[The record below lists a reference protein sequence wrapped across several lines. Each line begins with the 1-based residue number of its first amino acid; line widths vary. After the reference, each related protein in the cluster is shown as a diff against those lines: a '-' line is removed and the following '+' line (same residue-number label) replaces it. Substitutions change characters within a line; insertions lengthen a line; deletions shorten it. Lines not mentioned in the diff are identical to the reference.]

1 MTSAAVNRPPT
12 RRERV
17 QFAVFIGVA
26 AGIGCAFSLSRQP
39 ELVAHDFSYPWYG
52 AQALFAGKNPYL
64 AVQTA
69 ASGLPPFAP
78 WLFYP
83 MPAVLLAG
91 VVAWLPPVAAGG
103 VFFGIISGLLGYVV
117 VRKNTVHVPIFVGA
131 PFARAAL
138 SVQWSPLLAAA
149 ALVPGSLGWLAA
161 VKPTTGAAGLLLRP
175 RLKAFIGAAVFA
187 LLSILVLPTW
197 PRYWLEAVRH
207 VPNHHSPLVYPLGA
221 VGLLGLLRWRTGE
234 GRLLAAMT
242 LVPQVPWYYDQLLL
256 GLTARTERQSYFLAA
271 CSWIAYVA
279 MHLTKD
285 VTRGA
290 FVYIEPYISLGLY
303 LPSALVVLRHAN
315 EGDIPTWLESRIQ
328 GLPPWLRGRPGRQV
342 GLETPNA

>member
-1 MTSAAVNRPPT
+1 VTDASVKPPPT
-12 RRERV
+12 RRERI
-17 QFAVFIGVA
+17 QFALFIGVA

-52 AQALFAGKNPYL
+52 ARALFAGRNPYS

-69 ASGLPPFAP
+69 GAALPPFAP

-83 MPAVLLAG
+83 LPAVLVAG
-91 VVAWLPPVAAGG
+91 LVAWLSPVAAGG
-103 VFFGIISGLLGYVV
+103 VFFGAISAILAYVV
-117 VRKNTVHVPIFVGA
+117 VRKNTVHVPIFIGA

-149 ALVPGSLGWLAA
+149 ALAPTSLGWLIA
-161 VKPTTGAAGLLLRP
+161 VKPTTGAAGLLLKP
-175 RLKAFIGAAVFA
+175 RVRAFVGAAVFA
-187 LLSILVLPTW
+187 LISLIVLPSW
-197 PRYWLEAVRH
+197 PRDWLEAVRH
-207 VPNHHSPLVYPLGA
+207 VPNHRAPVVWPLGA
-221 VGLLGLLRWRTGE
+221 VGLIGLLRWRTGE

-279 MHLTKD
+279 MHVTKD

-290 FVYIEPYISLGLY
+290 FVYLEPYISLGLY
-303 LPSALVVLRHAN
+303 LPAALVVLRHPNRGELPA
-315 EGDIPTWLESRIQ
+315 GLERLVSS
-328 GLPPWLRGRPGRQV
+328 LPRWLRGERDPATQP
-342 GLETPNA
+342 T